1 MTTEEALFLLDSAFQ
16 AKQLNTI
23 QELVFRE
30 AWEGRSYLEIAEQL
44 GYDSEYIRQI
54 GAQVWRLLSQELGF
68 KVSKSNFHA
77 ALQRHAFRERGYKP
91 YPAKKTEVS
100 GKLDGEL
107 NIESTQADQAE
118 KARGGLLPLLPSPRQ
133 DWGEAANVSIFY
145 GRTEELA
152 LLEEWII
159 GGGTHPERNR
169 ANYHC
174 SVVAILGMGG
184 IGKTALSV
192 KLAKQI
198 QNEFD
203 YVIWRSLRNPR
214 PLQEFLADII
224 GFLSNQQA
232 INVSSNTG
240 DLIAQLIGYLQ
251 RHRCLLILDN
261 FETVLQSGSI
271 QGQYREG
278 YEDYGQ
284 FLQQVGESLHQS
296 CAIIT
301 SREKPLEIEALQG
314 EILSVRMLALKGLQS
329 REGQQI
335 LISKGLPSSVTE
347 GDQLVRRYN
356 GNPLALKI
364 VATSI
369 LELFN
374 GNTHD
379 FLHQDATIFN
389 GIRYLLEQ
397 QFQRLSGLEIRVMFW
412 LAINREPVLLE
423 ELQADIIPT
432 ISKALLL
439 EILTSL
445 SRRSLIERHPTGF
458 TQQPVVMEYVTDQ
471 LVTYTCAEIQAEG
484 QEIHYLKSYALI
496 KAQASEYIRDS
507 QIRFILK
514 PTLEILTSTYHVQV
528 LLENRLQRIL
538 ERLRTETLLSS
549 GYGGGNI
556 LNILCYLQSDL
567 TGYDFSDLVVRQ
579 AYLKNAIL
587 HNANFA
593 HTNLATSLF
602 AETFAGALSLQFSP
616 DGQFLAI
623 GDTNKEI
630 HLYSV
635 KDGTRSLSY
644 HGHHCRIW
652 SISFSPDGKMFAT
665 GSGDKTVKIWDAQTG
680 ECLKTFA
687 GHSGYGCL
695 ADFSPDGKYLV
706 SGSFDKRLKL
716 WDIASGKCLKTLK
729 GHQGYVLS
737 AAFSSDG
744 CTIASGSMD
753 GAIKL
758 WDVHTGECL
767 HTLTDHVDKVS
778 SVAFSP
784 NKGMLASGSSD
795 RTIKLWDV
803 SAGQCLATLT
813 GHTDE
818 VRSVA
823 FSSDGKIL
831 ASGSYDSSVK
841 LWDIKTLQC
850 VKILQSSTSSRI
862 DALAFSPTHL
872 DSIDEGQQSAIIA
885 TGGINCSVSLWNA
898 STGERLRTLQ
908 GYISSIWS
916 IAFSP
921 DGRTLCSGGGDRLIK
936 LWDISTGKCYKTL
949 SGHTGFVWYV
959 VFAKGGKAILSS
971 GEDCTE
977 RLWDVS
983 TGQCRQTWQSGFR
996 IMHTAAVSPN
1006 GQMMAS
1012 SNEDY
1017 TIKLYKLASGNC
1029 CQMFHGHYADIVS
1042 ICFSPNGQVLASG
1055 SSDRT
1060 LRLWD
1065 IATGKCLQSIR
1076 ELDYCMSL
1084 AFSPNGQILAS
1095 GNYKETIKLWD
1106 VTTGRCFQVLRGH
1119 IGAIRT
1125 ISFSPDGQVLASSG
1139 HDETVRL
1146 WCASTGKHLSTFS
1159 GHSSAIYSIAFSPDG
1174 AILASG
1180 SHDETIKLWDI
1191 QTGECI
1197 RSMRSPRP
1205 YEGMNI
1211 TGVNGLTQAQ
1221 KATLRTL
1228 GAIDK

>member
-30 AWEGRSYLEIAEQL
+30 AWEGRSYGEIAEQL

-77 ALQRHAFRERGYKP
+77 VLRRQAFRDRGYKP
-91 YPAKKTEVS
+91 YSTKKTEDS
-100 GKLDGEL
+100 GEL
-107 NIESTQADQAE
+107 DIESTQEVRAE
-118 KARGGLLPLLPSPRQ
+118 KTKGGLLSPLPSPRQ
-133 DWGEAANVSIFY
+133 DWGEVVNVNVFY

-159 GGGTHPERNR
+159 GDR

-192 KLAKQI
+192 KLAKQV

-214 PLQEFLADII
+214 PLQEFLADMI

-232 INVSSNTG
+232 MNVSSNTV

-284 FLQQVGESLHQS
+284 FLQQVGETLHQS
-296 CAIIT
+296 CTIIT
-301 SREKPLEIEALQG
+301 SREKPLGIEALQG
-314 EILSVRMLALKGLQS
+314 EILSVRILALKGLQS
-329 REGQQI
+329 KEGQQI
-335 LISKGLPSSVTE
+335 LVSKGLPSSIIE
-347 GDQLVRRYN
+347 GDLLVERYD

-379 FLHQDATIFN
+379 FLQQGATIFN
-389 GIRYLLEQ
+389 GIRYLLDQ
-397 QFQRLSGLEIRVMFW
+397 QFQRLSGLEISVMYW
-412 LAINREPVLLE
+412 LAISREPIFLE
-423 ELQADIIPT
+423 ELQADIVPT

-458 TQQPVVMEYVTDQ
+458 TQQQVVMEYVTDQ
-471 LVTYTCAEIQAEG
+471 LVTHICKAIQAKEG

-514 PTLEILTSTYHVQV
+514 PTLEILTSIYRAQV
-528 LLENRLQRIL
+528 LLENRLQQIL
-538 ERLRTETLLSS
+538 ERLRTEILLSS
-549 GYGGGNI
+549 GYGGGNV

-567 TGYDFSDLVVRQ
+567 AGYDFSNLVIRQ

-593 HTNLATSLF
+593 HANLATSLF
-602 AETFAGALSLQFSP
+602 AETFAGVLSLEFSP

-623 GDTNKEI
+623 GDTNKEV
-630 HLYSV
+630 HLYQV

-644 HGHHCRIW
+644 QGHHCRIW
-652 SISFSPDGKMFAT
+652 SISFSSDGKMFAT

-695 ADFSPDGKYLV
+695 AVFSPDGKYLV
-706 SGSFDKRLKL
+706 SGSFDKRLKV
-716 WDIASGKCLKTLK
+716 WDITSGKCLKTLK
-729 GHQGYVLS
+729 GHQGYILS
-737 AAFSSDG
+737 VAFSADG
-744 CTIASGSMD
+744 STIASGSMD

-758 WDVHTGECL
+758 WDTNTGECL
-767 HTLTDHVDKVS
+767 HTLIDHVDKVS

-784 NKGMLASGSSD
+784 NKNMLASGSSD

-803 SAGQCLATLT
+803 STSQCLATLT

-823 FSSDGKIL
+823 FSVNGEIL

-850 VKILQSSTSSRI
+850 IKILQGSTLGGI
-862 DALAFSPTHL
+862 DALAFNSTHL
-872 DSIDEGQQSAIIA
+872 GELDGIDGEPQSAIIA
-885 TGGINCSVSLWNA
+885 SGGINCSVSLWNA

-916 IAFSP
+916 ISFSP
-921 DGRTLCSGGGDRLIK
+921 DGCTLCSGGGDRLIK

-949 SGHTGFVWYV
+949 SGHAGFVWYV
-959 VFAKGGKAILSS
+959 TFANGGKAILSS

-977 RLWDVS
+977 KLWDIN

-1012 SNEDY
+1012 SNENY
-1017 TIKLYKLASGNC
+1017 IIKLYELASGNC
-1029 CQMFHGHYADIVS
+1029 WQMFHGHYADIVS
-1042 ICFSPNGQVLASG
+1042 ICFSPNGQLLASS

-1060 LRLWD
+1060 IRLWD
-1065 IATGKCLQSIR
+1065 IATGKCLQCIR
-1076 ELDYCMSL
+1076 ERDYSMSL
-1084 AFSPNGQILAS
+1084 AFSPDGQILAS
-1095 GNYKETIKLWD
+1095 GNYEETLKLWD
-1106 VTTGRCFQVLRGH
+1106 VTTGRCLQVLRGH

-1125 ISFSPDGQVLASSG
+1125 IAFSPDGELIASAG
-1139 HDETVRL
+1139 HDQTVKL
-1146 WCASTGKHLSTFS
+1146 WHASTGELHRTLS
-1159 GHSSAIYSIAFSPDG
+1159 GHSSAVYGVAFSPTSG
-1174 AILASG
+1174 NILASG

-1211 TGVNGLTQAQ
+1211 TDVTGLTQAQ